1 MMRNACI
8 AVLLAALLGV
18 GLGSSPAQA
27 QESIGMGIFFD
38 LPGCLN
44 GPPLC
49 SGTATIFP
57 FARLILGR
65 GITVAHLDMVFLTP
79 TTAAVLLPWLVVQIP
94 LKVAPTVVITP
105 YTGVAPILK
114 TVSATPA
121 KDWLFKIGD
130 SFSFSGF
137 AFFAELSF
145 SVPLAMSPSFALGF
159 TLDFGT
165 ILAGGTTSG
174 P

>member
-1 MMRNACI
+1 MMRDACI
-8 AVLLAALLGV
+8 AVVLAALLVV
-18 GLGSSPAQA
+18 GLGSSPASA
-27 QESIGMGIFFD
+27 QESIGAGIFFD

-44 GPPLC
+44 NSPCTGA
-49 SGTATIFP
+49 ATIYP

-121 KDWLFKIGD
+121 KDWLFKIGN